1 MSERE
6 IRNIVR
12 SICNDLDER
21 ARRAAQ
27 ARLRKVVL
35 PAALGVTLAV
45 AGCASDSGRTGGE
58 VVRGDSESTV
68 VDAAAGKDAA
78 NTQTEGTAG
87 AAGSTSGGAGNI
99 APTAVAIYG
108 VQIAGSGATGGSGPV
123 TPLDASTDGGTSP
136 DAGAPRDAGSAVDS
150 GIIPPYM
157 APPPDTG
164 IGVELYAAPPPD
176 ATVMALYMA
185 SFPGK

>member
-21 ARRAAQ
+21 ARRAAR
-27 ARLRKVVL
+27 ARIKKVVL

-45 AGCASDSGRTGGE
+45 AGCSSDSTANKDNLKNVDG
-58 VVRGDSESTV
+58 SAV
-68 VDAAAGKDAA
+68 VDSAAGKDAA
-78 NTQTEGTAG
+78 NTNPEGTAG
-87 AAGSTSGGAGNI
+87 TAGSTTGTAGDI

-123 TPLDASTDGGTSP
+123 TPPDASADGSPGTD
-136 DAGAPRDAGSAVDS
+136 AESAVDS
-150 GIIPPYM
+150 GIVPPYM
-157 APPPDTG
+157 APPPDAG
-164 IGVELYAAPPPD
+164 IGVELYAAPLPD
-176 ATVMALYMA
+176 ATVMPLYMA
-185 SFPGK
+185 PFSGK

>member
-27 ARLRKVVL
+27 SRIKKVVL

-45 AGCASDSGRTGGE
+45 AGCSSDSSANKGNLNNVDG
-58 VVRGDSESTV
+58 SAV
-68 VDAAAGKDAA
+68 VDSAAGKDAA
-78 NTQTEGTAG
+78 NTAPEGTAG
-87 AAGSTSGGAGNI
+87 TAGSTSGTAGDI

-123 TPLDASTDGGTSP
+123 TPPDASADGGTGT
-136 DAGAPRDAGSAVDS
+136 DAGPAVDS
-150 GIIPPYM
+150 GTFLPYM
-157 APPPDTG
+157 APIVDSGAVLEYMAPLPDSG
-164 IGVELYAAPPPD
+164 IMVTLYAASAPD
-176 ATVMALYMA
+176 ATI
-185 SFPGK
+185 FPGK